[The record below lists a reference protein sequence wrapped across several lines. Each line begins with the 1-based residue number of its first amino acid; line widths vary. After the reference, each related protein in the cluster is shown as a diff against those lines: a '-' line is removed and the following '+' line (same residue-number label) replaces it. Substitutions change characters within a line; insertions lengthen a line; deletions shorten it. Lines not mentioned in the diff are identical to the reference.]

1 MRIRRRIAAIAA
13 VLTLSGC
20 AADPAPQPVTVD
32 PAATQAQPQPPQ
44 PPPPPPPPAA
54 SPAPQPAQSNITREQ
69 AEATA
74 LNAVG
79 GGRVFDAD
87 FDIDDGL
94 MIWEIEVLSD
104 DLRTEHEV
112 FLDATS
118 GAVLAVERDDRD
130 D

>member
-1 MRIRRRIAAIAA
+1 MSWIHRRTAAIAA
-13 VLTLSGC
+13 VVTLSGC
-20 AADPAPQPVTVD
+20 AAADPNPQPVIVD
-32 PAATQAQPQPPQ
+32 PAATQPQPA
-44 PPPPPPPPAA
+44 PAA
-54 SPAPQPAQSNITREQ
+54 SPAPQPAQTNISREQ

-74 LNAVG
+74 LSAAG

-112 FLDATS
+112 FLDATT
-118 GAVLAVERDDRD
+118 GEVLAVERDDRD